1 MSELETVEEINAIE
15 EGPRINL
22 SWKAQMLIGGAIVG
36 AVLGMGTSYLMAR
49 TSEEKRGGPP
59 EFQTM
64 EVLKIAISLF
74 GLIRGI
80 AALGDD

>member
-1 MSELETVEEINAIE
+1 MTDLERMDELET
-15 EGPRINL
+15 GLP
-22 SWKAQMLIGGAIVG
+22 WKTKMLLGGAAIGAFLGVG
-36 AVLGMGTSYLMAR
+36 TAFLLAR

-64 EVLKIAISLF
+64 DALKIAISLF